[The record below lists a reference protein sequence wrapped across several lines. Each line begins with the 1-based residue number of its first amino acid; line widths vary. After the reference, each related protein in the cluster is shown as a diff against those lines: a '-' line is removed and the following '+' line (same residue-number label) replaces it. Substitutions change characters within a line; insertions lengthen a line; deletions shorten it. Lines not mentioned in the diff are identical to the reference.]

1 MIELVRRRMMMGAK
15 PYDAE
20 VEWIQGSPGYRIN
33 ADVNVSN
40 NGYSIKERVVI
51 PTSSQL
57 VEIFEKTNA
66 KGQSNNLWYLGIQP
80 HNRTQFNINQTYGG
94 NESVDNTFRNS
105 VVDVYVYSNTYL
117 LRWLNKSVSQSVGT
131 PASPTGSILL
141 FSRPNR
147 PNSMKLYFF
156 QLFTPDGSIIRDF
169 IPVRKGNTG
178 YLYDRVSGRLFDNM
192 YTTGYAIIGPDKTA

>member
-1 MIELVRRRMMMGAK
+1 MMGGSAK

-20 VEWIQGSPGYRIN
+20 VEWIQGSPDYRID
-33 ADVNVSN
+33 ADINVSN
-40 NGYSIKERVVI
+40 NGYSIKARVVI

-66 KGQSNNLWYLGIQP
+66 AGQSSNLWYLGIQP
-80 HNRTQFNINQTYGG
+80 YNAVQFNVNQTYADTRI
-94 NESVDNTFRNS
+94 DNTIRNS
-105 VVDVYVYSNTYL
+105 VVDVYVYSNTFL
-117 LRWLNKSVSQSVGT
+117 LRWSNKSASNTVAT
-131 PASPTGSILL
+131 PDSKTGSIYL

-156 QLFTPDGSIIRDF
+156 QLFAPDGSIIRDF

-178 YLYDRVSGRLFDNM
+178 YLYDRVSGRLFDNI
-192 YTTGYAIIGPDKTA
+192 YTTGYAIIGPDKTV